1 MDYNVCPS
9 ANDVVGFWIMGGTS
23 PPISGECAPDRA
35 LIVYSWQFSS
45 KGPQVLKA
53 DRNVKTG

>member
-45 KGPQVLKA
+45 KGPKV
-53 DRNVKTG
+53 